1 MLKFL
6 TKIAT
11 DILPS
16 VVATVIG
23 AYIVSHYINAR
34 PAADTPVAA
43 TSAASVVDDPQTANA
58 GANKAA
64 KPDPVYEPG
73 VAAKGISEKAMME
86 KTAAEGPIEVKP
98 LEAKVNEG
106 RPTETASAP
115 APDHPHHL
123 APHERRPVKA
133 ATTAAA
139 VVANGPGPA
148 APAESAE
155 DHRSAVELARAA
167 IERLRGSSEREP
179 QRPAAA
185 TSPVLPLPPPITVTM
200 PGSDP
205 SYPHPASARADD
217 PDRPIPPAD
226 IPRPPELRVD
236 AGPAPSPRD
245 NAANLADDMLTAAKA
260 MFHVVLPAQPKLS
273 D

>member
-1 MLKFL
+1 MLKIL
-6 TKIAT
+6 MKIAT

-16 VVATVIG
+16 VVATVVG

-43 TSAASVVDDPQTANA
+43 TSATSAVDDPQTVSA

-86 KTAAEGPIEVKP
+86 KTAAEGPVEVKP
-98 LEAKVNEG
+98 LEAKVPEG

-115 APDHPHHL
+115 APAPPHHQL
-123 APHERRPVKA
+123 APHEKRPAK
-133 ATTAAA
+133 AAA
-139 VVANGPGPA
+139 VVANGPA

-155 DHRSAVELARAA
+155 DHRSAVELAKAA
-167 IERLRGSSEREP
+167 IARLRGSSEKEP
-179 QRPAAA
+179 PRPAP
-185 TSPVLPLPPPITVTM
+185 TSPVRPLPPPITVTM
-200 PGSDP
+200 PGLDP
-205 SYPHPASARADD
+205 SYPHLAPARADD

-245 NAANLADDMLTAAKA
+245 NASNLADDMLTAAKA
-260 MFHVVLPAQPKLS
+260 MFHVVLPPQSKLS